1 MRRLLLLILIFGLV
15 GTDAELLLLQH
26 TKSLWELIPV
36 VLIGAALVIVM
47 WHAIAWHAASIR
59 AMQGVMGLFLLAGVA
74 GIALHYQSSMEFEL
88 ETNPSLVGWALVWAI
103 LTGKAPPVLAPG
115 AMIQLGLLGVVYTYK
130 HPALLFADTTKSK
143 TGAKNE

>member
-36 VLIGAALVIVM
+36 VLIGTALVIVM

-74 GIALHYQSSMEFEL
+74 GIALQQRQHF
-88 ETNPSLVGWALVWAI
+88 I
-103 LTGKAPPVLAPG
+103 LDVLR
-115 AMIQLGLLGVVYTYK
+115 LGR
-130 HPALLFADTTKSK
+130 
-143 TGAKNE
+143 